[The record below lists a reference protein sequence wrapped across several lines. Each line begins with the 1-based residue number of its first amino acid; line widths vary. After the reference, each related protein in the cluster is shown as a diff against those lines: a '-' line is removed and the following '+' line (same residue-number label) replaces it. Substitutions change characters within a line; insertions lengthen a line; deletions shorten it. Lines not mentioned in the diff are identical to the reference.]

1 MVERNQLFFI
11 IFTSVLVGG
20 CGALPIGRGPGVP
33 TPRAPIENRAAM
45 VPAAPEVAAV
55 PAHSEAAGTLARD
68 TDMLFHALA
77 AAGADYRRGGKSYQS
92 GFDCSGLVS
101 FVYREAYGLALPHN
115 TQAQSQMGEAIST
128 SDLQPGD
135 LVFFNTQRKP
145 FSHVG
150 IYLGEGRFIHA
161 PREGA
166 VVRTENL
173 RARYWT
179 TRFDGARRIGVAVV
193 TAGYPA
199 PPKKPVITYP

>member
-1 MVERNQLFFI
+1 MAERNQLFFI
-11 IFTSVLVGG
+11 IFISIFVAG
-20 CGALPIGRGPGVP
+20 CGTLPVGRGPAAP
-33 TPRAPIENRAAM
+33 AQRAPVEDAVATVPQVAVAPAPPGTAAT
-45 VPAAPEVAAV
+45 P
-55 PAHSEAAGTLARD
+55 ARD

-92 GFDCSGLVS
+92 GFDCSGLVA

-115 TQAQSQMGEAIST
+115 TQAQSQMGDAIDA

-150 IYLGEGRFIHA
+150 IYIGEGRFIHA

-173 RARYWT
+173 RARYWR
-179 TRFDGARRIGVAVV
+179 TRFDGARRLEPTVV
-193 TAGYPA
+193 TADYPA
-199 PPKKPVITYP
+199 PPKRPVVTYP

>member
-1 MVERNQLFFI
+1 MAEPNQLFFI
-11 IFTSVLVGG
+11 IFASIVAGG
-20 CGALPIGRGPGVP
+20 CGTLPPGGGPGAP
-33 TPRAPIENRAAM
+33 TQETQIDTVAT
-45 VPAAPEVAAV
+45 VPAPSGSASA
-55 PAHSEAAGTLARD
+55 SSRD

-92 GFDCSGLVS
+92 GFDCSGLVA

-115 TQAQSQMGEAIST
+115 TQAQSQMGDAITT

-161 PREGA
+161 PKEGA

-173 RARYWT
+173 RARYWAK
-179 TRFDGARRIGVAVV
+179 RFDGARRIVATVV
-193 TAGYPA
+193 TADYPA
-199 PPKKPVITYP
+199 SPKKPVVTYP